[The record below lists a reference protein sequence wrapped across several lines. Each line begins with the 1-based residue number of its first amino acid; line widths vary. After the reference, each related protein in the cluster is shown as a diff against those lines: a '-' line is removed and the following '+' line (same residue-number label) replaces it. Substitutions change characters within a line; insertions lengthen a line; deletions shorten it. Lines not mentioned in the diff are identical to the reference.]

1 MSAKNKTTP
10 PPKKTRV
17 DSTLKPATVC
27 NIIHPA
33 HPILSLSHYST

>member
-27 NIIHPA
+27 NIYPSC
-33 HPILSLSHYST
+33 PPYLFTFL